1 MTTICLIRHGETDWN
16 KVGRI
21 QGTTDV
27 PLNNT
32 GISQAQACGDHLKK
46 ADWDVI
52 VTSPLERARH
62 TAAIINENL
71 SLPLVE
77 MAEFQEKHFGKAEG
91 LTAQE
96 RYGLYPDKN
105 YPGQEQ
111 PDAFRSRL
119 VRGLTQLNEQF
130 AGKRVL
136 VVAHGGVIHTILE
149 QLAFGEFDASAV
161 RLQNGGMNRLQYT
174 EQRWRIQTCNFIG
187 HLEVVEVEAKGTRL

>member
-1 MTTICLIRHGETDWN
+1 MTTICLIRHGETEWN

-27 PLNNT
+27 PLNDR
-32 GISQAQACGDHLKK
+32 GISQARACGAHLT
-46 ADWDVI
+46 AEDWDVI

-71 SLPLVE
+71 SLPMVE
-77 MAEFQEKHFGKAEG
+77 MTEFQEKHFGKAEG

-111 PDAFRSRL
+111 PDEFRSRL
-119 VRGLTQLNEQF
+119 VSGLTQLNEQF
-130 AGKRVL
+130 ANKRVL

-161 RLQNGGMNRLQYT
+161 RLQNGGMNRIQFT
-174 EQRWRIQTCNFIG
+174 EQRWRIQTCNFID
-187 HLEVVEVEAKGTRL
+187 HLEAVQVQAKEKRS

>member
-1 MTTICLIRHGETDWN
+1 MTTICLIRHGETEWN

-27 PLNNT
+27 PLNDT
-32 GISQAQACGDHLKK
+32 GVSQAQACGAHLT
-46 ADWDVI
+46 AEDWDVI

-62 TAAIINENL
+62 TATIINENL

-111 PDAFRSRL
+111 PERFRSRL
-119 VRGLTQLNEQF
+119 ISGLTQLNERF
-130 AGKRVL
+130 ADKRVL

-149 QLAFGEFDASAV
+149 QLAFGEFDAATV
-161 RLQNGGMNRLQYT
+161 RLQNGGMNHIQFV
-174 EQRWRIQTCNFIG
+174 EQRWHIQECNFIG
-187 HLEVVEVEAKGTRL
+187 HLPSVEVEANTQDR

>member
-1 MTTICLIRHGETDWN
+1 MTTICLIRHGETEWN

-27 PLNNT
+27 PLNDR
-32 GISQAQACGDHLKK
+32 GISQARACGAHLK
-46 ADWDVI
+46 AQDWDVI

-62 TAAIINENL
+62 TAAIINEKLN
-71 SLPLVE
+71 LPLIE

-105 YPGQEQ
+105 YPGQEK
-111 PDAFRSRL
+111 PEAFRSRL
-119 VRGLTQLNEQF
+119 ISGLTQLNEQF
-130 AGKRVL
+130 VDKRVL

-149 QLAFGEFDASAV
+149 QLAFGEFDAATV
-161 RLQNGGMNRLQYT
+161 RLQNGGMNHIQFVER
-174 EQRWRIQTCNFIG
+174 RWRIQTCNFVD
-187 HLEVVEVEAKGTRL
+187 HLTALNIEAKSTN